1 VDSGL
6 RIVPFRGD
14 YYELSQRAQAKVQ
27 HLIYPVPDPNFPFLG
42 VHFTRMVH
50 GGVECGPNAVFSFA
64 REGYSKTAFNASD
77 AFAAL
82 GYLGTWRLFAKHW
95 RYGLG
100 EYQRAFSKAKFL
112 EALQR
117 LIPTLE
123 SSDLQPGRA
132 GIRAQALRPDGSL
145 EDDFVLHQGNRAF
158 HVLNAP
164 SPAATASLAVA
175 DEIVRQA
182 LA

>member
-1 VDSGL
+1 LD
-6 RIVPFRGD
+6 
-14 YYELSQRAQAKVQ
+14 
-27 HLIYPVPDPNFPFLG
+27 
-42 VHFTRMVH
+42 
-50 GGVECGPNAVFSFA
+50 
-64 REGYSKTAFNASD
+64 
-77 AFAAL
+77 
-82 GYLGTWRLFAKHW
+82 
-95 RYGLG
+95 
-100 EYQRAFSKAKFL
+100 
-112 EALQR
+112 ALQR

-164 SPAATASLAVA
+164 SPAATASLAIA